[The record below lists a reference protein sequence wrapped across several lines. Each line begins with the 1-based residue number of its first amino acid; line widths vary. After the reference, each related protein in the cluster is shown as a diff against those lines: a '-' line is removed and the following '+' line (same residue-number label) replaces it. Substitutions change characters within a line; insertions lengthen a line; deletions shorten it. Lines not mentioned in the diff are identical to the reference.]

1 MKYVILSADGD
12 SKVYS
17 VPDDVA
23 EQLDRYC
30 LHFCTKWLRTSP
42 HAKKY
47 RTARG
52 ICYNEEDFIEYL
64 NRWVFPEEPSTL
76 VANLGWIDARH
87 PIPQAYADVPKFNF

>member
-23 EQLDRYC
+23 EQLDRSC
-30 LHFCTKWLRTSP
+30 LRFCTTWLRTSP